1 MTANPYWT
9 QDGKA
14 KNLALLT
21 STERSAMLETL
32 LKTEAMEWL
41 QRYQQKAQQV
51 GKQQAQAWWQG
62 VKLEIERKRGKD
74 GLNTLIA
81 EMNRIQN
88 EIRSKS

>member
-9 QDGKA
+9 EDGKA

-88 EIRSKS
+88 EIRS